1 MQNLYIVKNITSGEV
16 NDNDN
21 FRLDSTINSETYT
34 LLKKPLLSSEPTGEV
49 VNHLTPEE
57 FNANIDSL
65 GFGGSNGSSFRKQE
79 LFFSEE
85 IATQFSQAQSGL
97 SSVNGNALFDALE
110 KTSHRLSRGQVT
122 LAHYEFNLITD
133 PLITQSMKDFVN
145 DLFVD
150 YFDKVPRDLS

>member
-57 FNANIDSL
+57 F
-65 GFGGSNGSSFRKQE
+65 K
-79 LFFSEE
+79 
-85 IATQFSQAQSGL
+85 AQY
-97 SSVNGNALFDALE
+97 
-110 KTSHRLSRGQVT
+110 R
-122 LAHYEFNLITD
+122 
-133 PLITQSMKDFVN
+133 
-145 DLFVD
+145 
-150 YFDKVPRDLS
+150 